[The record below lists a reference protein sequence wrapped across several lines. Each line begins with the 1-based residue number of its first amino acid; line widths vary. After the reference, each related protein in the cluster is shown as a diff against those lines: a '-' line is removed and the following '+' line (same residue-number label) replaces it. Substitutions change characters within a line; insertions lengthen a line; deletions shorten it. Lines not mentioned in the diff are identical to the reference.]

1 MGDAVLTLQNITH
14 TYGDMRVLD
23 KLSLT
28 LNAGQAVALTGPSG
42 SGKSTLLQIAGL
54 LDAPSQGEVSVCGTP
69 ADTDRAR
76 TQLRRHEIGFVYQFH
91 HLLPEFSAL
100 ENIMMPL
107 RIAGLASKGHAK
119 HALDLLGEVGLSER
133 AQHRPAELS
142 GGERQR
148 VAICRALIH
157 EPSLIL
163 ADEPTGNLDEA
174 NADTIFA
181 MFLKLARES
190 GAAILVATH
199 NMALAAQLDMHYQ
212 LHLGRL
218 EAVK

>member
-1 MGDAVLTLQNITH
+1 MDNTMLALHNITH
-14 TYGDMRVLD
+14 TYGDLRVLD
-23 KLSLT
+23 NLSLS
-28 LNAGQAVALTGPSG
+28 LSAGQAVALTGPSG

-54 LDAPSQGEVSVCGTP
+54 LDAPSQGEVSLGGTL
-69 ADTDRAR
+69 ATNDATR

-91 HLLPEFSAL
+91 HLLPEFSAI

-107 RIAGLASKGHAK
+107 RIAGLASKGHQK
-119 HALDLLGEVGLSER
+119 HALELLGEVGLADR
-133 AQHRPAELS
+133 AQHRPSELS

-174 NADTIFA
+174 NADAIFK

-199 NMALAAQLDMHYQ
+199 NMALAGQLDMHYR

-218 EAVK
+218 EHAD